1 VCTAAHDKTIVTV
14 ASANPGALRFEA
26 PSSNTMAAML
36 AKAPSA
42 VTKRIRKRPSS
53 CSAALKRICLMPLR
67 NTMVNTST
75 R

>member
-1 VCTAAHDKTIVTV
+1 MANAGKDLEQLV
-14 ASANPGALRFEA
+14 ARFEKLPA

-42 VTKRIRKRPSS
+42 ATSRMMMLPSS
-53 CSAALKRICLMPLR
+53 CRMALRRICASPQR
-67 NTMVNTST
+67 AIIVNTSS